1 MLHPNPPKLILP
13 MPIATRAPITI
24 IQTGKFE
31 GTLKASNTPVIKAEP
46 SKIGRLLL
54 EKKLLNYIFKKRQ
67 ATTEVRVTMIAP
79 MPKNSTE
86 QMKAGMSAIS
96 TPYMFFSIESPL

>member
-31 GTLKASNTPVIKAEP
+31 GTLKASNTPVIKAETVENR
-46 SKIGRLLL
+46 RLLL
-54 EKKLLNYIFKKRQ
+54 EKKLLNYIFKRGKPPPKSGDDDS
-67 ATTEVRVTMIAP
+67 P

-86 QMKAGMSAIS
+86 QMKAGM
-96 TPYMFFSIESPL
+96 EL